1 LDEPLNKFLNE
12 FIEKG
17 YLNNTSIIIAS
28 DHGLHYGIYINT
40 QREDAL
46 IEHFLPLLIFVLPNK
61 RNNKI
66 KLKEL
71 YINQDKFITSFD
83 IYNTMLFIAEGN
95 KNSTNISK
103 YGNSLFD
110 YINPKG
116 RNCLKYKIETKYCKC
131 LLK

>member
-1 LDEPLNKFLNE
+1 M
-12 FIEKG
+12 
-17 YLNNTSIIIAS
+17 
-28 DHGLHYGIYINT
+28 
-40 QREDAL
+40 
-46 IEHFLPLLIFVLPNK
+46 PNK

-95 KNSTNISK
+95 KNSIHNSK

-116 RNCLKYKIETKYCKC
+116 RNCLKYNIIEKYCKC
-131 LLK
+131 L